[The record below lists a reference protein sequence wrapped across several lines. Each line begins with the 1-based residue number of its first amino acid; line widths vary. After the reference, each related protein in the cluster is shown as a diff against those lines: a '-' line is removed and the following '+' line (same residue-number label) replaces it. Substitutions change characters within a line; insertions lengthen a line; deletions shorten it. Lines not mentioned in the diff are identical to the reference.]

1 MERDV
6 LQFDVLII
14 GAGPAGLAA
23 AIRIKQLDAQS
34 GRDTKVCVLEKAASF
49 GAHQLSGAVV
59 DTRALDELIPDWLD
73 RGAPAGTAVESER
86 FWLLGPQRARS
97 LPAGLMPPQMDN
109 HGCRIMSLGKLCQW
123 LASEAEALGVD
134 LFAGFAANA
143 PAYDEHGRLRGVITG
158 DAGLDRHG
166 KPKAGHAPGVLIE
179 AAYTLVAE
187 GSRGSLTRELE
198 TQFDLRRA
206 ADPQQYGLG
215 LKELWQTTPGS
226 PHQAGTVWHTLGWP
240 LGSDT
245 GGGGFVYQQNDG
257 QVAIGLVV
265 HLNYRNPY
273 LNPYKEFQ
281 RFKTHPLI
289 AGLLAGGKRVAYGAR
304 AITEGGIQALPEL
317 AFSGGALIGCTAG
330 FVNVPRIKGIHNAM
344 KSGMLAAEAAHAAL
358 GQGRSNDILADY
370 PASLRAS
377 WVWQD
382 LDAVRNAK
390 PMLSRWGTLAG
401 TLTTGAELWLAHLGV
416 RLPWTLRHNK
426 ADHQRLLPASACQ
439 PIDYPRLDG
448 KLSFAL
454 SDSLM
459 LANLAHDEDQPCHLV
474 LADPD
479 RVVTDNLPRYAAP
492 ETRYCP
498 AGVFEIVEGPQG
510 PRLQINAANC
520 LHCKT
525 CDIKDPGQN
534 ITWRPPEGGSGPNY
548 SGM

>member
-73 RGAPAGTAVESER
+73 RGAPAGTAVDSER
-86 FWLLGPQRARS
+86 FWLLGRKRAFS
-97 LPAGLMPPQMDN
+97 IPVGLMPPQLDN

-134 LFAGFAANA
+134 LFAGFNASA

-215 LKELWQTTPGS
+215 LKELWQTKPGS

-240 LGSDT
+240 LGGDT
-245 GGGGFVYQQNDG
+245 GGGGFVYQQEDG
-257 QVAIGLVV
+257 QVAIGFVV

-273 LNPYKEFQ
+273 LNPYEEFQ

-304 AITEGGIQALPEL
+304 SITEGGIQALPEL
-317 AFSGGALIGCTAG
+317 AFPGGALIGCAAG

-344 KSGMLAAEAAHAAL
+344 KSGMLAAEATHAAL
-358 GQGRSNDILADY
+358 GQGRSPDLLTEY
-370 PASLRAS
+370 PAALHAS

-382 LDAVRNAK
+382 LDAVRNTK

-401 TLTTGAELWLAHLGV
+401 TLATSVELWLAHLGV
-416 RLPWTLRHNK
+416 RLPWTLRHRK
-426 ADHQRLLPASACQ
+426 ADHQSLLPASACQ
-439 PIDYPRLDG
+439 PIDYPRPDG
-448 KLSFAL
+448 KLSFSL

-459 LANLAHDEDQPCHLV
+459 LANLAHDEDQPCHLA

-479 RVVTDNLPRYAAP
+479 RVVTENLPRYAAP

-498 AGVFEIVEGPQG
+498 AGVYEIVEEPQG

>member
-6 LQFDVLII
+6 LQFDVLIV

-23 AIRIKQLDAQS
+23 AIRIKQLDAQC
-34 GRDTKVCVLEKAASF
+34 GRDTRVCILEKAASF

-59 DTRALDELIPDWLD
+59 DTRALDELIPDWLE
-73 RGAPAGTAVESER
+73 RGAPAGSAVASER
-86 FWLLGPQRARS
+86 FWLLGRQRAFS
-97 LPAGLMPPQMDN
+97 LPAVLMPPQMDN
-109 HGCRIMSLGKLCQW
+109 HACRIMSLGKLCQW
-123 LASEAEALGVD
+123 LASEAEALGVE
-134 LFAGFAANA
+134 LFAGFTASS
-143 PAYDEHGRLRGVITG
+143 PTYDEHGSLRGVITG

-198 TQFDLRRA
+198 TRFDLRRS
-206 ADPQQYGLG
+206 ADPQQYALG
-215 LKELWQTTPGS
+215 LKELWQTTPAS

-240 LGSDT
+240 LGGDT
-245 GGGGFVYQQNDG
+245 GGGGFVYQQEDG
-257 QVAIGLVV
+257 QVAIGFVV

-273 LNPYKEFQ
+273 LNPYEEFQ

-289 AGLLAGGKRVAYGAR
+289 AGLLAGGKRLAYGAR
-304 AITEGGIQALPEL
+304 AIAEGGIQALPEL
-317 AFSGGALIGCTAG
+317 VFPGGALIGCAAG

-358 GQGRSNDILADY
+358 GQGRSSDLLADY

-382 LDAVRNAK
+382 LDAVRNTK
-390 PMLSRWGTLAG
+390 PMLARWGALAG
-401 TLTTGAELWLAHLGV
+401 TLASGVELWLAHLGV
-416 RLPWTLRHNK
+416 RLPWTLHHRG
-426 ADHQRLLPASACQ
+426 ADHQSLLPASACQ
-439 PIDYPRLDG
+439 PIDYPRPDG

-454 SDSLM
+454 NDSLM

-474 LADPD
+474 LADPG
-479 RVVTDNLPRYAAP
+479 RAVSDNLARYAAP

-498 AGVFEIVEGPQG
+498 AGVYEIVEEPQG

>member
-1 MERDV
+1 MERDI
-6 LQFDVLII
+6 LQFDVLVI

-59 DTRALDELIPDWLD
+59 DPRALEELLPGWLD
-73 RGAPAGTAVESER
+73 RGAPAGTAVNSER
-86 FWLLGPQRARS
+86 FWLLASQRAFS
-97 LPAGLMPPQMDN
+97 LPAGLMPPQLDN
-109 HGCRIMSLGKLCQW
+109 QGCRIMSLGKLCQW
-123 LASEAEALGVD
+123 LASQAEVLGVD
-134 LFAGFAANA
+134 LFAGFNASA
-143 PAYDEHGRLRGVITG
+143 PAYNENGSLRGVITG

-166 KPKAGHAPGVLIE
+166 NPKAGYAPGVLIE
-179 AAYTLVAE
+179 VAYTLVAE
-187 GSRGSLTRELE
+187 GSRGSLTRDLE
-198 TQFDLRRA
+198 TQFDLRRS

-215 LKELWQTTPGS
+215 LKELWQTAAGA
-226 PHQAGTVWHTLGWP
+226 PHRAGMVWHTLGWP
-240 LGSDT
+240 LGGDT
-245 GGGGFVYQQNDG
+245 GGGGFVYQQEAG
-257 QVAIGLVV
+257 QVAIGFVV

-273 LNPYKEFQ
+273 LNPYEEFQ

-304 AITEGGIQALPEL
+304 SITEGGIQALPEL
-317 AFSGGALIGCTAG
+317 VFPGGALIGCAAG

-358 GQGRSNDILADY
+358 GQGRSSDLLDAY

-377 WVWQD
+377 WVWRD
-382 LDAVRNAK
+382 LDAVRNTK
-390 PMLSRWGTLAG
+390 PMLTRWGTLAG
-401 TLTTGAELWLAHLGV
+401 TLATGAELWLAHLGV
-416 RLPWTLRHNK
+416 RLPWTLHHRQ
-426 ADHQRLLPASACQ
+426 ADHQTLLPARDCQ
-439 PIDYPRLDG
+439 PIDYPRPDG

-454 SDSLM
+454 NDSLM

-479 RVVTDNLPRYAAP
+479 RAVAYNLPRYAAP
-492 ETRYCP
+492 ESRYCP
-498 AGVFEIVEGPQG
+498 AGVYEIVEEPLG

-548 SGM
+548 SAM

>member
-73 RGAPAGTAVESER
+73 RGAPAGTAVDSER
-86 FWLLGPQRARS
+86 FWLLGRKRAFS
-97 LPAGLMPPQMDN
+97 IPVGLMPPQLDN

-134 LFAGFAANA
+134 LFAGFNASA

-215 LKELWQTTPGS
+215 LKELWQTKPGS

-240 LGSDT
+240 LGGDT
-245 GGGGFVYQQNDG
+245 GGGGFVYQQEDG
-257 QVAIGLVV
+257 QVAIGFVV

-273 LNPYKEFQ
+273 LNPYQEFQ

-304 AITEGGIQALPEL
+304 SITEGGIQALPEL
-317 AFSGGALIGCTAG
+317 AFPGGALIGCTAG

-358 GQGRSNDILADY
+358 GQGRSSDLLADY

-382 LDAVRNAK
+382 LDAVRNTK

-401 TLTTGAELWLAHLGV
+401 TLATGAELWLAHLGV
-416 RLPWTLRHNK
+416 RLPWTLRHRK
-426 ADHQRLLPASACQ
+426 ADHQSLLPASACQ
-439 PIDYPRLDG
+439 PIDYPRPDG
-448 KLSFAL
+448 KLSFSL

-459 LANLAHDEDQPCHLV
+459 LANLAHDEDQPCHLA

-479 RVVTDNLPRYAAP
+479 RVVTENLPRYAAP

-498 AGVFEIVEGPQG
+498 AGVYEIVEEPQG

>member
-73 RGAPAGTAVESER
+73 RGAPAGTAVDSER
-86 FWLLGPQRARS
+86 FWLLGRQLACS
-97 LPAGLMPPQMDN
+97 LPVGLMPPQLDN

-134 LFAGFAANA
+134 LFAGFNASA

-166 KPKAGHAPGVLIE
+166 KSKAGHAPGVLIE

-198 TQFDLRRA
+198 TRFDLRRA

-215 LKELWQTTPGS
+215 LKELWQTIPGS
-226 PHQAGTVWHTLGWP
+226 PHHTGTVWHTLGWP

-245 GGGGFVYQQNDG
+245 GGGGFVYQQEDG
-257 QVAIGLVV
+257 QVAIGFVV

-273 LNPYKEFQ
+273 LNPYEEFQ
-281 RFKTHPLI
+281 RFKTHPLV

-317 AFSGGALIGCTAG
+317 AFPGGALIGCTAG

-358 GQGRSNDILADY
+358 GQGRSSDLLADY

-382 LDAVRNAK
+382 LDAVRNTK

-401 TLTTGAELWLAHLGV
+401 TLATGAELWLAHLGV
-416 RLPWTLRHNK
+416 RLPWTLRHRK
-426 ADHQRLLPASACQ
+426 ADHQSLLPASACQ
-439 PIDYPRLDG
+439 PIDYPRPDG
-448 KLSFAL
+448 KLSFSL

-479 RVVTDNLPRYAAP
+479 RVVTENLPRYAAP

-498 AGVFEIVEGPQG
+498 AGVYEIVEEPQG

>member
-73 RGAPAGTAVESER
+73 RGAPAGTAVDSER
-86 FWLLGPQRARS
+86 FWLLGAQRARS
-97 LPAGLMPPQMDN
+97 LPVGLMPPQLDN

-123 LASEAEALGVD
+123 LASEAEAFGVD
-134 LFAGFAANA
+134 LFAGFNA
-143 PAYDEHGRLRGVITG
+143 SATAYDEHGRLRGVITG

-166 KPKAGHAPGVLIE
+166 KPKSGYAPGVLIE

-215 LKELWQTTPGS
+215 LKELWQTSPGS

-240 LGSDT
+240 LGGDT
-245 GGGGFVYQQNDG
+245 GGGGFVYQQEDG
-257 QVAIGLVV
+257 QVAIGFVV

-273 LNPYKEFQ
+273 LNPYEEFQ

-304 AITEGGIQALPEL
+304 SITEGGIQALPEL
-317 AFSGGALIGCTAG
+317 AFPGGALIGCAAG

-358 GQGRSNDILADY
+358 GQGRSSDLLADY

-382 LDAVRNAK
+382 LDAVRNTK
-390 PMLSRWGTLAG
+390 PMLTRWGTLAG
-401 TLTTGAELWLAHLGV
+401 TLATGAELWLAHLGG
-416 RLPWTLRHNK
+416 RLPWTLRHCK
-426 ADHQRLLPASACQ
+426 ADHQSLLPASACQ
-439 PIDYPRLDG
+439 PIDYPRPDG
-448 KLSFAL
+448 KLSFSL

-479 RVVTDNLPRYAAP
+479 RVVTENLPRYAAP

-498 AGVFEIVEGPQG
+498 AGVYEIVEGPQG

>member
-1 MERDV
+1 MERDI

-73 RGAPAGTAVESER
+73 RGAPAGTAVDSER
-86 FWLLGPQRARS
+86 FWLLGRQRAFS
-97 LPAGLMPPQMDN
+97 LPAGLLPPQLDN

-134 LFAGFAANA
+134 LFAGFNASA

-166 KPKAGHAPGVLIE
+166 KPKAGYAPGVRIE

-215 LKELWQTTPGS
+215 LKELWQTIPGS

-240 LGSDT
+240 LGGDT
-245 GGGGFVYQQNDG
+245 GGGGFVYQQEDG
-257 QVAIGLVV
+257 QVAIGFVV

-273 LNPYKEFQ
+273 LNPYQEFQ

-304 AITEGGIQALPEL
+304 SITEGGIQALPEL
-317 AFSGGALIGCTAG
+317 AFPGGALTGCAAG

-358 GQGRSNDILADY
+358 GQGRSTDLLADY

-382 LDAVRNAK
+382 LDAVRNIK

-401 TLTTGAELWLAHLGV
+401 TLATGAELWLAHLGV
-416 RLPWTLRHNK
+416 RLPWTLRHRK
-426 ADHQRLLPASACQ
+426 ADHQSLLPASACQ
-439 PIDYPRLDG
+439 PIDYPRPDG

-479 RVVTDNLPRYAAP
+479 RVVTENLPRYAAP

-498 AGVFEIVEGPQG
+498 AGVYEIVEEPQG

>member
-23 AIRIKQLDAQS
+23 AIRIKQLDAQN
-34 GRDTKVCVLEKAASF
+34 GRNTSVCVLEKAASF

-59 DTRALDELIPDWLD
+59 DTRALDELIPDWLS
-73 RGAPAGTAVESER
+73 RGAPAGTPVTSER
-86 FWLLGPQRARS
+86 FWQLGSKRALS
-97 LPAGLMPPQMDN
+97 LPTALMPPLLDN
-109 HGCRIMSLGKLCQW
+109 HGCRIMSLGKLCEW
-123 LASEAEALGVD
+123 LAGEAEALGVD
-134 LFAGFAANA
+134 LFAGFSASA
-143 PAYDEHGRLRGVITG
+143 PVIDEQGKLRGVITG

-166 KPKAGHAPGVLIE
+166 QPKAGHAPGVQIE

-198 TQFDLRRA
+198 TRFELRRN

-215 LKELWQTTPGS
+215 LKELWQIAPDA
-226 PHQAGTVWHTLGWP
+226 PYQPGTVWHTLGWP
-240 LGSDT
+240 LTEDT
-245 GGGGFVYQQNDG
+245 GGGGFVYQQEDG
-257 QVAIGLVV
+257 LVAVGFVV

-273 LNPYKEFQ
+273 LNPYEEFQ

-289 AGLLAGGKRVAYGAR
+289 AGLLAGGKRIAYGAR
-304 AITEGGIQALPEL
+304 AITEGGIQSLPQL
-317 AFSGGALIGCTAG
+317 AFPGGVLIGCAAG
-330 FVNVPRIKGIHNAM
+330 FVNVPRIKGIHNAL

-358 GQGRSNDILADY
+358 GENRSNDVLASY
-370 PASLRAS
+370 PAALCAS
-377 WVWQD
+377 WIWQD
-382 LDAVRNAK
+382 LDAVRNTK
-390 PMLSRWGTLAG
+390 PMLSRWGTKLG
-401 TLTTGAELWLAHLGV
+401 TLVTGAELWLAHFGV
-416 RLPWTLRHNK
+416 RLPWTLHHRR
-426 ADHQRLLPASACQ
+426 ADHQSLLPASACQ
-439 PIDYPRLDG
+439 PIDYPKPDG
-448 KLSFAL
+448 KLSFTL

-459 LANLAHDEDQPCHLV
+459 LANLIHDEDQPCHLV
-474 LADPD
+474 LSDPQQPV
-479 RVVTDNLPRYAAP
+479 RDNLPRYAAP

-498 AGVFEIVEGPQG
+498 AGVYEIVQAEQG

-534 ITWRPPEGGSGPNY
+534 ITWHPPEGGSGPNY

>member
-1 MERDV
+1 MERDI

-59 DTRALDELIPDWLD
+59 DTRALGELIPDWLD
-73 RGAPAGTAVESER
+73 RGAPAGTAVDSER
-86 FWLLGPQRARS
+86 FWLLGRQRAFS
-97 LPAGLMPPQMDN
+97 LPVGLMPPQLDN

-134 LFAGFAANA
+134 LFAGFNASA

-166 KPKAGHAPGVLIE
+166 KPKAGYAPGVLIE

-198 TQFDLRRA
+198 IQFDLRRA

-215 LKELWQTTPGS
+215 LKELWQTPPGS
-226 PHQAGTVWHTLGWP
+226 PHQAGTIWHTLGWP
-240 LGSDT
+240 LGGDK
-245 GGGGFVYQQNDG
+245 GGGGFVYQQEGG
-257 QVAIGLVV
+257 QVAIGFVV

-273 LNPYKEFQ
+273 LNPYGEFQ

-289 AGLLAGGKRVAYGAR
+289 AGLLAGGKRIAYGAR
-304 AITEGGIQALPEL
+304 SITEGGIQALPEL
-317 AFSGGALIGCTAG
+317 AFPGGALIGCAAG

-358 GQGRSNDILADY
+358 GQGRSTDLLADY

-377 WVWQD
+377 WIWRD
-382 LDAVRNAK
+382 LDAVRNTK

-401 TLTTGAELWLAHLGV
+401 TLATGAELWLAHLGV
-416 RLPWTLRHNK
+416 RLPWTLRHRE
-426 ADHQRLLPASACQ
+426 ADHQTLLPASDCQ
-439 PIDYPRLDG
+439 PIDYPRPDG

-474 LADPD
+474 LADPG
-479 RVVTDNLPRYAAP
+479 RVVSYNLPRYAAP

-498 AGVFEIVEGPQG
+498 AGVYEIVEEPQG
-510 PRLQINAANC
+510 PRLQINATNC